1 MKAEKCLIFYIKSYF
16 WEQLTRFKLLRAT
29 QKLNTSFFALVS
41 FKCHRFRAIITLLKH
56 LKVKNVCTELNY
68 KTPCIT
74 YLHLLT
80 VIQKRIQ

>member
-41 FKCHRFRAIITLLKH
+41 FKCHRFRAII
-56 LKVKNVCTELNY
+56 
-68 KTPCIT
+68 
-74 YLHLLT
+74 
-80 VIQKRIQ
+80 